1 MYARLYQSSDAEA
14 LDRLLGS
21 QHGVRLDRDR
31 ITVLDASSGPVGVLA
46 WRPGGIVHELRVGNG
61 LGQKRRADLLVAS
74 AIGDAVTRKFAM
86 WEAIFVTDSDRV
98 AAYVQG
104 LGAVEESGK
113 RIFTMGVRQ

>member
-1 MYARLYQSSDAEA
+1 MIARLYQSSDAEA

-31 ITVLDASSGPVGVLA
+31 ITVLESAGGPVGIIA

-74 AIGDAVTRKFAM
+74 AIGDAVTRKFDM
-86 WEAIFVTDSDRV
+86 WEAIFVTDSDRA
-98 AAYVQG
+98 AAYVQS
-104 LGAVEESGK
+104 LGAVEEVGK
-113 RIFTMGVRQ
+113 RIFAMGVRQ